1 MRNLIVIGTEFM
13 RGSEGGGGVG
23 GWALRSKIIENI
35 IFFGHPPPTTFLDPH
50 MELTFSYTLSK
61 MRVRCKRLYTFR
73 VHKRSRDAIFA
84 CGLLCLM
91 HVS

>member
-35 IFFGHPPPTTFLDPH
+35 IFFGHPPRQLF
-50 MELTFSYTLSK
+50 
-61 MRVRCKRLYTFR
+61 
-73 VHKRSRDAIFA
+73 
-84 CGLLCLM
+84 
-91 HVS
+91 

>member
-13 RGSEGGGGVG
+13 RGSEG
-23 GWALRSKIIENI
+23 WALRSKITENI

-61 MRVRCKRLYTFR
+61 LRVRCKRLYTFR